1 MLPVPDHPTPLQSLA
16 DLAQFEPSIIAESV
30 RVDCDLGS
38 GIGTH
43 PTLKNPVSSSENTDE
58 LLLTE
63 AEETAE
69 EMNIESLA
77 GMLDDLYN
85 GETLPVSR
93 LSELDVALEMDEVE
107 IVEEEPLD
115 DNESDSDADVDHGG
129 GVSEYEL

>member
-1 MLPVPDHPTPLQSLA
+1 MRILTITEKVYFFSTSNFWGYKDEIDNL
-16 DLAQFEPSIIAESV
+16 
-30 RVDCDLGS
+30 VDCDLGS

-43 PTLKNPVSSSENTDE
+43 PTLKNPVSSAENTDE

>member
-1 MLPVPDHPTPLQSLA
+1 M
-16 DLAQFEPSIIAESV
+16 
-30 RVDCDLGS
+30 
-38 GIGTH
+38 
-43 PTLKNPVSSSENTDE
+43 SSAENTDE
-58 LLLTE
+58 LSLTE

-69 EMNIESLA
+69 EMSVESLA

-85 GETLPVSR
+85 GETLPR

-107 IVEEEPLD
+107 IVEEEPWD